1 MSLYRKLSARTG
13 TIIAAGTLSCLLA
26 ACTGSS
32 SPPAPVAC
40 VSQTVAQ
47 AAFAPDVV
55 ARLQK
60 VLDRNK
66 AIFGFPGAQAG
77 VWTASGSW
85 VGVTG
90 SASLSA
96 VVAPTRGHH
105 TRIGSITKTFT
116 VMLLLQ
122 QVDKGLVSLDDPIGK
137 YVAGLPN
144 GDSATLRML
153 ASMTSGIPSYT
164 FDPGF
169 QQTLF
174 DHPDTLFSPQQVLDY
189 VRGARPLFAPG
200 TRVDYSNSN
209 TVALGLVIE
218 QVTGKPFGQALQ
230 DDLLDPLGLSGTSFP
245 GTSPAL
251 PAPYLEGITMQGQ
264 PAGRTADATNWTP
277 SWNYSSGALISTID
291 DLRCWAVTLGTGGG
305 LISGRLQQERL
316 ASVGNTTPP
325 NTPAKAYA
333 LGFGVFNGWIGHT
346 GELPGY
352 NSAIMVDPASGTT
365 VVVMVNSDIPFGPPG
380 FEQSP
385 APTISD
391 QLIAAMAA
399 Q

>member
-1 MSLYRKLSARTG
+1 
-13 TIIAAGTLSCLLA
+13 
-26 ACTGSS
+26 
-32 SPPAPVAC
+32 
-40 VSQTVAQ
+40 
-47 AAFAPDVV
+47 
-55 ARLQK
+55 
-60 VLDRNK
+60 
-66 AIFGFPGAQAG
+66 
-77 VWTASGSW
+77 
-85 VGVTG
+85 
-90 SASLSA
+90 
-96 VVAPTRGHH
+96 
-105 TRIGSITKTFT
+105 
-116 VMLLLQ
+116 
-122 QVDKGLVSLDDPIGK
+122 
-137 YVAGLPN
+137 
-144 GDSATLRML
+144 
-153 ASMTSGIPSYT
+153 
-164 FDPGF
+164 
-169 QQTLF
+169 
-174 DHPDTLFSPQQVLDY
+174 
-189 VRGARPLFAPG
+189 
-200 TRVDYSNSN
+200 
-209 TVALGLVIE
+209 
-218 QVTGKPFGQALQ
+218 
-230 DDLLDPLGLSGTSFP
+230 
-245 GTSPAL
+245 
-251 PAPYLEGITMQGQ
+251 MQGQ